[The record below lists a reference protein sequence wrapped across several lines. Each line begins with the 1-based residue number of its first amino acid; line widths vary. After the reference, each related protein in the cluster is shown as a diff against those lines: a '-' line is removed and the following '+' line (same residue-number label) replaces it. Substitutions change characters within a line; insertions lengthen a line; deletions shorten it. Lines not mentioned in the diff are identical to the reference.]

1 MTLIICKGWN
11 FANEEPAEVWVSLL
25 DRFMVKLI
33 TLVIPGEIQSIIQLL
48 YFQCGTLSLKT
59 SGLSFKIFVTD
70 CPKRY
75 ITKFLLPED
84 ANIIS

>member
-1 MTLIICKGWN
+1 M
-11 FANEEPAEVWVSLL
+11 SLL

-48 YFQCGTLSLKT
+48 YFPCGTLSLKT